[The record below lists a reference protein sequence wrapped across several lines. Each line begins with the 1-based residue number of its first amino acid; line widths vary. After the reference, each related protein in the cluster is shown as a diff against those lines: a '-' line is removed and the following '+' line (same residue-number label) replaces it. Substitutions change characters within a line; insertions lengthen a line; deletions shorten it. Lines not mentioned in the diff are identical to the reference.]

1 MKKKLLCGL
10 LAAVMALSLAGCG
23 APAASSGSAAG
34 GSGASGSDL
43 PEMTFSIGHTGT
55 EDSWNHIVGLEIKR
69 KLEEY
74 SGGKITVNIY
84 PNGQLGI
91 DTEMTLSVIQGDL
104 TMQVTNTTALVNTVA
119 DCGVADLPFLF
130 NNVED
135 IRNTLTDETFVS
147 LLKDKFVAQGLELLI
162 IADQGFRCM
171 TTNREITSPEDLA
184 GMQMRV
190 QDNANHIAFW
200 SDATVAP
207 TPLAFPELYLSL
219 SQGLLE
225 AQENPYRTTVSSKF
239 YEVQKYVTNSNHVP
253 QFNIIFM
260 GKSTFDSLPKE
271 YQDMVLQVFEELIP
285 YSQQVADES
294 NQTDLEFLQEQGMT
308 FIDFDQIDGMRDFLR
323 EATLDNAIERM
334 RDSVDPALLDAYLA
348 AAGYTA

>member
-1 MKKKLLCGL
+1 
-10 LAAVMALSLAGCG
+10 
-23 APAASSGSAAG
+23 
-34 GSGASGSDL
+34 
-43 PEMTFSIGHTGT
+43 
-55 EDSWNHIVGLEIKR
+55 
-69 KLEEY
+69 
-74 SGGKITVNIY
+74 
-84 PNGQLGI
+84 
-91 DTEMTLSVIQGDL
+91 
-104 TMQVTNTTALVNTVA
+104 
-119 DCGVADLPFLF
+119 
-130 NNVED
+130 
-135 IRNTLTDETFVS
+135 
-147 LLKDKFVAQGLELLI
+147 
-162 IADQGFRCM
+162 
-171 TTNREITSPEDLA
+171 
-184 GMQMRV
+184 MQMRV

-294 NQTDLEFLQEQGMT
+294 NQVDLEFLQEQGMT